1 MRTKDPKTM
10 EAIRE
15 AIDRYYRKHHE
26 MPTVREL
33 AALVGVSK
41 ATVQRYL
48 VAMDEQGIIRYDG
61 QIRSTEKAAKCSTE
75 YFSAPL
81 VGSIRC
87 GNPETEEEYVEE
99 YVSLPESIFGKGS
112 FYILRAAGDSMTDA
126 GIDDG
131 DLVVIELQ
139 KEASVGDVV
148 VALDQDGQNTLK
160 RYAGWD
166 AEKQC
171 YLLEYMNEEVYPG
184 KAIEV
189 KCFVVQGVA
198 RHIIKTVSAGRV

>member
-61 QIRSTEKAAKCSTE
+61 QIRSTDKAAKCSTE

-99 YVSLPESIFGKGS
+99 YVSLPESIFGKGK
-112 FYILRAAGDSMTDA
+112 FYLVRAKGDSMIDA
-126 GIDDG
+126 GIEEG
-131 DLVVIELQ
+131 DLVLVELCH
-139 KEASVGDVV
+139 EAGEGDIV
-148 VALDQDGQNTLK
+148 VALDSDGENTLK
-160 RYAGWD
+160 RYAGKNRD
-166 AEKQC
+166 G
-171 YLLEYMNEEVYPG
+171 YLLAYMNEASYPG
-184 KAIEV
+184 KVIKV
-189 KCFVVQGVA
+189 KSFVVQGVA
-198 RHIIKTVSAGRV
+198 RHVIKTL